1 MMPKRS
7 WSRRD
12 ILKAS
17 TAIAAGALF
26 AEPVRAAATP
36 PTSVTPELI
45 EAARKEGKISY
56 YSALELST
64 AERLGKAFEAKY
76 PSISVHVERSG
87 AERIYQRI
95 AQEQSSGI
103 NAVDVANSTD
113 PAHYLDWKSKD
124 WLAPYLPDDVA
135 KYFPADQTGPD
146 GTYATS
152 CAWLEIIGYN
162 TNLVKA
168 EDAPK
173 SYADLLE
180 PKWQGKNANAPTG

>member
-1 MMPKRS
+1 MRDRN

-12 ILKAS
+12 VLKISTGLAAS
-17 TAIAAGALF
+17 AVF
-26 AEPVRAAATP
+26 AEPVRAGAPP

-45 EAARKEGKISY
+45 EAARKEGKVAY

-76 PSISVHVERSG
+76 TGIAVRVERSG

-95 AQEQSSGI
+95 AQEQGSGI

-135 KYFPADQTGPD
+135 KHFPEDQVDPD

-152 CAWLEIIGYN
+152 CGWIEAIGYN
-162 TNLVKA
+162 TGLVKP

-173 SYADLLE
+173 SYADLLD
-180 PKWQGKNANAPTG
+180 P